1 MNFFSRYK
9 TSFFE
14 YFRYCIVGISC
25 AIIDLGALNGL
36 LYFFP
41 TEKTAMLTLY
51 NSAAYGL
58 AVLNS
63 YIWNSKYTF
72 KVKKTP
78 RQFIAFI
85 VQALISLV
93 IANLVFLFGLWLF
106 GFASGVPKWI
116 KTNIAKALSMFL
128 SSTASFFFNKLIVFR
143 KKRNFK
149 GNEE

>member
-25 AIIDLGALNGL
+25 AILDLAALNGL

-63 YIWNSKYTF
+63 YIWNSKFTF
-72 KVKKTP
+72 QVKKTKK
-78 RQFIAFI
+78 QFIAFI
-85 VQALISLV
+85 VQALICLL
-93 IANLVFLFGLWLF
+93 IANLIFLLGLWLF
-106 GFASGVPKWI
+106 SLFSDFPKWI
-116 KTNIAKALSMFL
+116 ETNVSKAISMYL
-128 SSTASFFFNKLIVFR
+128 SSTASFLFNKFIVFR
-143 KKRNFK
+143 KKRVIKEN
-149 GNEE
+149 